1 MAKWSSP
8 IFSDIRNALGKS
20 VVFSN
25 WKGRGYFRSWV
36 KPANPR
42 TNKQQANRD
51 QNAKLV
57 ARWQEISSDADV
69 KAAYNARALDY
80 LLSGYNLFVKFGRKS
95 KISCPATGT
104 AGSAITITYTVGFLV
119 GEAGIYV
126 EKPDGSIED
135 ITPAEGLSSTPDS
148 TIEYTPP
155 SAGTYRFWIALR
167 TVLKEGDTAPQDY
180 QMVNKWKPD
189 YTQGIAVEAKCE
201 VS

>member
-1 MAKWSSP
+1 MAKWFSVL
-8 IFSDIRNALGKS
+8 FSDVRMKLGDQ

-25 WKGRGYFRSWV
+25 WKGRGYMRTWV

-51 QNAKLV
+51 HTKKLV
-57 ARWQEISSDADV
+57 GRWQEISADADV

-80 LLSGYNLFVKFGRKS
+80 GISGYNLFVKFGRKS
-95 KISCPATGT
+95 SISCPATGST
-104 AGSAITITYTVGFLV
+104 GSAISIDYTVGFLV

-126 EKPDGSIED
+126 VKPDGTIED
-135 ITPAEGLSSTPDS
+135 ITPAEGLSTSGSISYTPD
-148 TIEYTPP
+148 TTGDY
-155 SAGTYRFWIALR
+155 YFFIALK
-167 TVLKEGDTAPQDY
+167 TILKTGDTSPQAY

-189 YTQGIAVEAKCE
+189 YTTGQAVEAKCT